1 MSPNNCWRD
10 ECCSLFNIMQD
21 IGLLRRNGFLFSF
34 IYKQDTLKTLSELN
48 LFFKQIQTDNFLGSL
63 QALLKR
69 RQVDIKIL
77 CIFHGFLSEHRV
89 M

>member
-1 MSPNNCWRD
+1 MEGMSV
-10 ECCSLFNIMQD
+10 
-21 IGLLRRNGFLFSF
+21 LRRNGFLFSF
-34 IYKQDTLKTLSELN
+34 IYKQDALKALSELN

-69 RQVDIKIL
+69 RQVADIKIL
-77 CIFHGFLSEHRV
+77 CIFHGFLSEYRV

>member
-1 MSPNNCWRD
+1 M
-10 ECCSLFNIMQD
+10 ED
-21 IGLLRRNGFLFSF
+21 IGLLKRNAFLASF
-34 IYKQDTLKTLSELN
+34 VYKQDALKTLSDLN

-69 RQVDIKIL
+69 RQVTDIKIL